1 MSCNIII
8 YNTGYVTT
16 YLKVLNAETVDSV
29 IDDIKSIIKNNDSI
43 DSIMMA
49 FIGNPNW
56 VSGFSDDINDTSI
69 KYLIKIYIDN
79 LENYIKLR
87 IYKRND
93 NNDTNYIFMYSKHV
107 MINLDYKGNCVDDF
121 LHRGVIP
128 IINNINDLV
137 CDISKRQDIRAE
149 SIEYHNT
156 GCYERDFRQTKFIQ
170 EEAKKL
176 LENCNKH
183 LERISEFYT
192 KL

>member
-1 MSCNIII
+1 
-8 YNTGYVTT
+8 
-16 YLKVLNAETVDSV
+16 
-29 IDDIKSIIKNNDSI
+29 
-43 DSIMMA
+43 MMA

-56 VSGFSDDINDTSI
+56 VSSFSDDINDTSI

-107 MINLDYKGNCVDDF
+107 MI
-121 LHRGVIP
+121 P

-156 GCYERDFRQTKFIQ
+156 GCYERDFHQTKFIQ